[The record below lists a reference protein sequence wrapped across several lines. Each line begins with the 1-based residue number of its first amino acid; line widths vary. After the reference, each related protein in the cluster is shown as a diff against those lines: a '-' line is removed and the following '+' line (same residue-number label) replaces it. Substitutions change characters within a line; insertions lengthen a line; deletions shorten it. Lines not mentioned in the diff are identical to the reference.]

1 MRVSPSPEPSGPDLF
16 DERTFAQSE
25 REARLTL
32 AAVALVGLQ
41 GYVQGLDQEL
51 FTHVTRAALRAAAL
65 RADACVPEADHRGPR
80 QPVAIEQRVPEPIE
94 SDSASGRGTVA
105 L

>member
-1 MRVSPSPEPSGPDLF
+1 MRVSPSPEPSGPDPF

-25 REARLTL
+25 RETRLTL

-65 RADACVPEADHRGPR
+65 RADACVPEADHRDPR
-80 QPVAIEQRVPEPIE
+80 QTVAIEQRVPEPIE
-94 SDSASGRGTVA
+94 SDSASRRGTVA
-105 L
+105 P